1 MIVLP
6 LFDHKITYYK
16 TICALIEKA
25 EKLKDK
31 ELVAKYIKE
40 KHCIERLFLL
50 AQTFRLDVFQA
61 GLFLGDVF

>member
-6 LFDHKITYYK
+6 CFNGKIGYYK

-25 EKLKDK
+25 EKLNDK

-40 KHCIERLFLL
+40 KHRIERLFLL
-50 AQTFRLDVFQA
+50 A
-61 GLFLGDVF
+61 